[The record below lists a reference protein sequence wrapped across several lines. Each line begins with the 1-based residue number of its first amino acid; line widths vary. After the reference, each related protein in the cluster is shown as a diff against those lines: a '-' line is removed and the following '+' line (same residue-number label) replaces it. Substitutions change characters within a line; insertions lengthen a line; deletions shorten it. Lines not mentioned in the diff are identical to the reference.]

1 MTQAGDAPVIIKIG
15 GVALERQAESASLW
29 SAIVA
34 MHRARVAAGHGG
46 VVLVHGGGKAVDRTL
61 DRLGI
66 VSERREGIR
75 ITTSEQIDVV
85 VGVLGGQINKSL
97 AAAISRADSATL
109 GVGLCLTD
117 AGTCEVTRTTRYAFD
132 PGHVGEV
139 TGGDPSFVRGL
150 HHEGWLP
157 VFSSVGFD
165 RRGQALNVNADDAAA
180 GLARVLRARS
190 VVLLTDVEGVKNA
203 DGSIAASLDAREI
216 EAMIASGAIA
226 GGMVPKVRA
235 ALAASQSSG
244 ADVVIMSGDDT
255 GNLERWTRGEPVGTR
270 ISAARGQEG

>member
-1 MTQAGDAPVIIKIG
+1 MTAVGNGPVIIKIG

-29 SAIVA
+29 TAIVA
-34 MHRARVAAGHGG
+34 MHRTRIAAGLGG

-85 VGVLGGQINKSL
+85 MGVLGGSINKNL

-109 GVGLCLTD
+109 GIGLCLTD
-117 AGTCEVTRTTRYAFD
+117 AGTCEVSKTTRYAFD

-139 TGGDPSFVRGL
+139 TGGDASFVRLL
-150 HHEGWLP
+150 HSEGWLP

-165 RRGQALNVNADDAAA
+165 RRGQAMNINADDAAA

-190 VVLLTDVEGVKNA
+190 VVLLTDVEGVRNA
-203 DGSIAASLDAREI
+203 DGSVAASLDAAAI
-216 EAMIASGAIA
+216 DTMIATGAIA
-226 GGMVPKVRA
+226 GGMIPKVRA
-235 ALAASQSSG
+235 ALAASRSSG
-244 ADVVIMSGDDT
+244 AEVVIMSGENT
-255 GNLERWTRGEPVGTR
+255 ANLERWTRGEPVGTR
-270 ISAARGQEG
+270 INAIHGKEG